1 MAIRSSRCTTSALY
15 QINQTLKDCIKQA
28 VPDLKDRE
36 VEHFIEM
43 TSKTL
48 DCSLTDYKN
57 LVRMAQRTHISNLPY
72 CDILFVTNRLIS
84 FWVCYIEYFSIDI
97 VISTIIP
104 HSFVDYSLTVACK
117 YLRKKCYCQSP
128 LGTANHSFILD
139 MTNGVNINISKQVS
153 DSFWKGA
160 YDECVAFAENALD
173 KNVKFPYAA
182 ERAKR
187 SKKIHKQEK
196 RFLIYDEPYG
206 QNALR
211 YLHSLCQYYRSLC
224 IEDSK
229 LEINEKTNLYFLHYQ
244 PEMSTNPLANAYTD
258 QREVIS
264 EIASKMP
271 KGHKLY
277 VKEHPHQF
285 YRTNTSFASVKHL
298 EQFLAHR
305 NNEYYTYIS
314 RLPNVYLIDNRIPSY
329 ELLRSNSIVWVL
341 TGTIGVQALFRDVD
355 VQFLDTL
362 SPYKEIANKLANG
375 ESDLTIE
382 EFAKAMADMLVPT
395 IRLSHDY
402 IDSCTYTNSALSII
416 LEQIRKGNGGRI

>member
-1 MAIRSSRCTTSALY
+1 MKIGLYHFGGQEGLPEKIVSSNRNDQFAFIDPYPDKKELENEIKKMAIRSSRCTTSALY

-57 LVRMAQRTHISNLPY
+57 LVRMAQRTHIRNLPY
-72 CDILFVTNRLIS
+72 SDILFVTNRLIS

-139 MTNGVNINISKQVS
+139 MTNGVNISISKQVS

-196 RFLIYDEPYG
+196 RFLIYDE
-206 QNALR
+206 
-211 YLHSLCQYYRSLC
+211 HM
-224 IEDSK
+224 D
-229 LEINEKTNLYFLHYQ
+229 KTL
-244 PEMSTNPLANAYTD
+244 SD
-258 QREVIS
+258 
-264 EIASKMP
+264 
-271 KGHKLY
+271 
-277 VKEHPHQF
+277 
-285 YRTNTSFASVKHL
+285 
-298 EQFLAHR
+298 
-305 NNEYYTYIS
+305 TYIAYV
-314 RLPNVYLIDNRIPSY
+314 NI
-329 ELLRSNSIVWVL
+329 IVRYVL
-341 TGTIGVQALFRDVD
+341 KTQ
-355 VQFLDTL
+355 
-362 SPYKEIANKLANG
+362 N
-375 ESDLTIE
+375 
-382 EFAKAMADMLVPT
+382 
-395 IRLSHDY
+395 
-402 IDSCTYTNSALSII
+402 
-416 LEQIRKGNGGRI
+416 